1 MINISLSE
9 ADALETASMF
19 QIKSAHYLEASENA
33 LMGGEKEQAIFLSGI
48 AERWNR
54 LAMHMQTAI
63 LLQRGLKDKSG
74 REG

>member
-1 MINISLSE
+1 MINITISE
-9 ADALETASMF
+9 MDALETASMF
-19 QIKSAHYLEASENA
+19 QIKSADYLEASEKA
-33 LMGGEKEQAIFLSGI
+33 LMSGFKDHAVFLSGI